1 MVHAASFL
9 LSKQF
14 FCVEWWRMDIEL
26 LKAFKDLSPWTLGL
40 VALIYAIKKIPYY
53 SFKKMQLEAEQKNA
67 ALVHL
72 SEQIDT
78 MREDLEKLKAE
89 VSNWQKK
96 FFDLQEEHARLKV
109 EHEQLKGALKAYE
122 QKKAKR

>member
-1 MVHAASFL
+1 MD
-9 LSKQF
+9 
-14 FCVEWWRMDIEL
+14 VEV
-26 LKAFKDLSPWTLGL
+26 LKVLKELSPWTLSL
-40 VALIYAIKKIPYY
+40 LALIYAIKKIPYY
-53 SFKKMQLEAEQKNA
+53 SFKKMQLESEQKNTI
-67 ALVHL
+67 LVHL
-72 SEQIDT
+72 NEQVET
-78 MREDLEKLKAE
+78 MREDLEKLKTE